1 MAKVTQEID
10 LKFNE
15 QSLKE
20 SLGSVSE
27 SAKEADKSINDLQK
41 DLDKL
46 SKSSAK
52 GNSEEVKSRMKLI
65 DEEIAKTFKLTQQW
79 DEVKKHYQDA
89 MRSGD
94 TEQLRQVAQEF
105 ANVKQSGVEA
115 YQAIANAK
123 AAGIDVSG
131 SVASL
136 QTVSKEFKAM
146 SSSLTGKIKSNIV
159 GNITPAIQQISN
171 LVRKSITNTLSFAR
185 SSVSKYFG
193 LLRGGFSSL
202 FSFIK
207 KQFSGISNLGSGAFG
222 SMGGLFRQL
231 RGLVGIAGLGYLT
244 KEMMTLAST
253 AVNVEGTLDN
263 VFEESKND
271 IRDWSDEFAH
281 RFSLTVEQARSFAT
295 EFGTSLSNLG
305 ISGSAQSEMAKNLT
319 ALSGDIASFYG
330 KSLED
335 SSKILEQAIVGNTR
349 GLKQLGIVMNETTLN
364 EYAMARGYS
373 ETYSQM
379 NNTNKAIV
387 RYNYLLS
394 QTTKMQG
401 NASVSINSWTTQI
414 RMLKSNLQALGSL
427 MGGALIK
434 LLYPIVTVLNT
445 ITASAVTAFN
455 ALAKLLGF
463 QPIQLAQSLG
473 SAADIGD
480 ISDALEDEA
489 DAYDDVS
496 KSAKKAQDNIQ
507 GFDKL
512 NNMQSETASSAIT
525 NNAGSAGAG
534 LLDFDSY
541 YDSVADVGDANQK
554 LKEYLDELWKLLSEH
569 DYYGAGKHIADGINY
584 LVDEVYKALSDPR
597 AYQAI
602 DTFSD
607 GITDFYNGLLSIDM
621 VKAGQMLGAGFN
633 LITYAIN
640 TLYNDAVSKDL
651 LKQTGAKIADF
662 FIGLDKEVD
671 FKAAGQAFAT
681 GFRVMMDV
689 ARGFFDQAEANE
701 LANKIGQDVKQ
712 FFIGAIDRAFGQQG
726 AKEIG
731 ENIASLI
738 NFAFDFTIGLLGD
751 GKLASKLGD
760 SIVTIIN
767 TSISN
772 IDEGKLTAAASSL
785 LNTIGILFSKLGDID
800 AEGLSDS
807 IAGAINGVANNGSL
821 SKAASGFSKA
831 FLKIVE
837 VIGDTITK
845 VDWFKVGDAI
855 LNGIA
860 DAIKSNPKGG
870 DYFAKALGIVFTAT
884 LASGALSLSLRALGQ
899 GITQAI
905 ANSIAS
911 GAGVTATTTAGAAL
925 GTKFGYALLYAAAAV
940 VGVAGG
946 NIIGSKLAE
955 ILGAVETKYL
965 QDMIDKYQLGG
976 NTSETLMTKTIPELE
991 AFRLKIED
999 IRQAYVDLGSAHDNS
1014 GAFDFG
1020 DDVLHYKDLIDL
1032 QNVMREYTQDLIDN
1046 GYATDGV
1053 RSANEILNDNYLTAI
1068 ERSTA
1073 LSNALILLE
1082 QDSADAALRIN
1093 ELDTSTQDATQTFG
1107 TNLIDGLS
1115 SASLALEHIA
1125 LETGQNYTESLKSG
1139 LSADDVSEG
1148 FISQLN
1154 VGANAAQTQ
1163 APIAGASIATAYAA
1177 GLVGSMLS
1185 DTTVSTSA
1193 QQNIT
1198 NAGVAAQAQAPI
1210 AGVSTAV
1217 AYASGLASTIDSD
1230 TSVTTA
1236 TVGNISE
1243 AGNQASVEAINQGQE
1258 VGQTTVDSISGTI
1271 ESDTTTGAALKSNVD
1286 NATSAASKDAET
1298 KGKGIGD
1305 HIINGIGNGLNA
1317 SEAIQKLKD
1326 KVKSLCDTVVNTAKS
1341 ILKIHSP
1348 SRVFEEMF
1356 EWVPEG
1362 AALGIKTNADTTYK
1376 AAEDMSKEL
1385 IRKFDVDS
1393 VDVSNILDISKVSDV
1408 MLEARSKITDSL
1420 SGISSNI
1427 GVSSDMLIQPRFKK
1441 TELQAITS
1449 QGAMNSTIEQKLA
1462 NLSSKVGLN
1471 KGSGQMNVAVYLD
1484 ATNKLADFVIDTVN
1498 GQVVKGGMF

>member
-27 SAKEADKSINDLQK
+27 SAKEADNSINNLQK

-46 SKSSAK
+46 SKSSVK

-65 DEEIAKTFKLTQQW
+65 DEEISKTFKLTQQW
-79 DEVKKHYQDA
+79 DEVKKHYQEA
-89 MRSGD
+89 MKNGD

-159 GNITPAIQQISN
+159 GNITPAIQQISS

-231 RGLVGIAGLGYLT
+231 RGLIGVAGLGYLT

-253 AVNVEGTLDN
+253 AVNMEGTLDN
-263 VFEESKND
+263 VFEESKDD

-295 EFGTSLSNLG
+295 EFGTSLANLG
-305 ISGSAQSEMAKNLT
+305 ISGSAQSEMSKNLT

-330 KSLED
+330 KSLDE
-335 SSKILEQAIVGNTR
+335 SSKILQQAIVGNTR

-401 NASVSINSWTTQI
+401 SASVSINSWTTQI
-414 RMLKSNLQALGSL
+414 RMLKANLQSLGSL

-434 LLYPIVTVLNT
+434 LLYPVVTVLNT
-445 ITASAVTAFN
+445 ITASAVNAFN

-463 QPIQLAQSLG
+463 QPIQLAENLG

-480 ISDALEDEA
+480 VSDALEDEA

-512 NNMQSETASSAIT
+512 NNMQSETAPSAVT
-525 NNAGSAGAG
+525 QNAGSAGAG

-541 YDSVADVGDANQK
+541 YDSVAEVGDANQK

-584 LVDEVYKALSDPR
+584 LVDEAYKALSDPK

-607 GITDFYNGLLSIDM
+607 GITDFYNGLLNIDM

-640 TLYNDAVSKDL
+640 TLYEDAVSKDL

-671 FKAAGQAFAT
+671 FTAAGQAFAT

-689 ARGFFDQAEANE
+689 ARGFFDQAEAND

-712 FFIGAIDRAFGQQG
+712 FFLGAIERAFGQEG
-726 AKEIG
+726 AEEIG
-731 ENIASLI
+731 ENIASLL
-738 NFAFDFTIGLLGD
+738 NFAFDFTVGLLGD
-751 GKLASKLGD
+751 GELATKLGD

-767 TSISN
+767 TAIED
-772 IDEGKLTAAASSL
+772 IDEDKLTEAASSL
-785 LNTIGILFSKLGDID
+785 LNTIGILFGKLDEID
-800 AEGLSDS
+800 AEGLSDTIS
-807 IAGAINGVANNGSL
+807 GAINGVAKNGSL
-821 SKAASGFSKA
+821 SKAVSGITKA

-837 VIGDTITK
+837 VIGSTIK
-845 VDWFKVGDAI
+845 KIDWFEVGDSI
-855 LNGIA
+855 LEGIS
-860 DAIKSNPKGG
+860 DALKENEDGG
-870 DYFAKALGIVFTAT
+870 KYFAEALGIVFGLTVTAEAFKIGCNVLGTKIIEGIVGNIAVPAAGTT
-884 LASGALSLSLRALGQ
+884 LASGL
-899 GITQAI
+899 
-905 ANSIAS
+905 S
-911 GAGVTATTTAGAAL
+911 GALTGAAGTAGLITAGVVLGGAFISGLNSTIRNKKNEINFKSLIQEDDFTLLFNTSSLDEYQSKLADLQTSYRNMTGDIDSARKYLEDLRDAGMENTQVFKDLESAIGYFDEHPILANLSQTAFDDVYEAAANVQVEVSQCQNALAEMDQQSFDNLSANFGQLEVGATYTKDQLALIAGEAGQIGTDTGINYTSGVETGLQSKDLGAEASNQITNAGAA
-925 GTKFGYALLYAAAAV
+925 
-940 VGVAGG
+940 
-946 NIIGSKLAE
+946 
-955 ILGAVETKYL
+955 
-965 QDMIDKYQLGG
+965 
-976 NTSETLMTKTIPELE
+976 
-991 AFRLKIED
+991 
-999 IRQAYVDLGSAHDNS
+999 
-1014 GAFDFG
+1014 
-1020 DDVLHYKDLIDL
+1020 
-1032 QNVMREYTQDLIDN
+1032 
-1046 GYATDGV
+1046 
-1053 RSANEILNDNYLTAI
+1053 
-1068 ERSTA
+1068 
-1073 LSNALILLE
+1073 
-1082 QDSADAALRIN
+1082 
-1093 ELDTSTQDATQTFG
+1093 
-1107 TNLIDGLS
+1107 
-1115 SASLALEHIA
+1115 AS
-1125 LETGQNYTESLKSG
+1125 
-1139 LSADDVSEG
+1139 V
-1148 FISQLN
+1148 
-1154 VGANAAQTQ
+1154 Q
-1163 APIAGASIATAYAA
+1163 APIAGASA
-1177 GLVGSMLS
+1177 
-1185 DTTVSTSA
+1185 
-1193 QQNIT
+1193 
-1198 NAGVAAQAQAPI
+1198 
-1210 AGVSTAV
+1210 AV
-1217 AYASGLASTIDSD
+1217 AYASGAANTLTSD
-1230 TSVTTA
+1230 TTVASSAQQNIASAGAQA
-1236 TVGNISE
+1236 TPEATNQGNNVGNTLITALVGLLIGDYGLTAEALTGLVVNAGSE
-1243 AGNQASVEAINQGQE
+1243 GNTEAATQGEQI
-1258 VGQTTVDSISGTI
+1258 GTTTVEGISNVV
-1271 ESDTTTGAALKSNVD
+1271 ESDTTTSAALKSNVEK
-1286 NATSAASKDAET
+1286 ATSEAGKDADT
-1298 KGKGIGD
+1298 KGKGIGEL
-1305 HIINGIGNGLNA
+1305 IISGISGGLNA
-1317 SEAIQKLKD
+1317 SDAINSLINNVKGICG
-1326 KVKSLCDTVVNTAKS
+1326 KVISTAKEV
-1341 ILKIHSP
+1341 LKIHSP

-1356 EWVPEG
+1356 GYIPEG
-1362 AALGIKTNADTTYK
+1362 GALGIKENAESVYK
-1376 AAEDMSKEL
+1376 ATEDMSKEL
-1385 IRKFDVDS
+1385 IRKFDIDS
-1393 VDVSNILDISKVSDV
+1393 IDISKVLDISSVSDV
-1408 MLEARSKITDSL
+1408 MTEARAKITDSL
-1420 SGISSNI
+1420 SGINSKI
-1427 GVSSDMLIQPRFKK
+1427 GVSSDMLIQPRFKQ

-1449 QGAMNSTIEQKLA
+1449 QGATNSTLEQKLA

-1471 KGSGQMNVAVYLD
+1471 KGSGQMQVAVYLD